1 MGAKKGRSMTLLEL
15 VQQTGI
21 SPKWAASTAGGEY
34 HSPCP
39 VCGGIDRFYIQPNRQ
54 MTNCLG
60 SYYCR
65 KCNTGGDSIKFARQF
80 LNCSFHEAIQLVNA
94 TVPQRVSFMPFRNTK
109 PKKVVL
115 QQPSNKWIM
124 KASQFVDNAY
134 MKLLQ
139 KPGVLTYLANRG
151 LSLDAVRQYKLGW
164 NDRDIFLPRENWGL
178 DKQVKQ
184 DGSLKKLWLPQGLV
198 IPTFE
203 SKDVVRLKIR
213 RQFKKGDKL
222 PKYVVISG
230 SMNGLTILGSSKHST
245 MIVVESELDAFA
257 TNFVTHDF
265 ACVVAVGS
273 NIKNPDNVT
282 DYIAKKVKH
291 VLICHDNDEAGRKML
306 TKWQRLYSHAQPY
319 PTPIGKDIG
328 EAIQQGLN
336 IREWLQS
343 IICKKKP
350 FV

>member
-1 MGAKKGRSMTLLEL
+1 
-15 VQQTGI
+15 
-21 SPKWAASTAGGEY
+21 
-34 HSPCP
+34 
-39 VCGGIDRFYIQPNRQ
+39 
-54 MTNCLG
+54 
-60 SYYCR
+60 
-65 KCNTGGDSIKFARQF
+65 
-80 LNCSFHEAIQLVNA
+80 
-94 TVPQRVSFMPFRNTK
+94 
-109 PKKVVL
+109 
-115 QQPSNKWIM
+115 
-124 KASQFVDNAY
+124 
-134 MKLLQ
+134 
-139 KPGVLTYLANRG
+139 
-151 LSLDAVRQYKLGW
+151 
-164 NDRDIFLPRENWGL
+164 
-178 DKQVKQ
+178 
-184 DGSLKKLWLPQGLV
+184 
-198 IPTFE
+198 
-203 SKDVVRLKIR
+203 
-213 RQFKKGDKL
+213 
-222 PKYVVISG
+222 
-230 SMNGLTILGSSKHST
+230 MNGLTILGSSKHNT

-306 TKWQRLYSHAQPY
+306 TKWQRLYSHEQPY